1 MPPLAQKSRVVEQ
14 VKKIG
19 SCIELVSLDPHFHDV
34 TIGLFIKDRL
44 MTISSYST
52 IDGIDKRI
60 EQIRDRCVLL
70 GDVEPVEGT
79 TDQLRLISD
88 LYLDRALRFM
98 FTAAVEKDPTR
109 ELPTGRITAPDTKTK
124 LMFVIEGAEEDGKHV
139 YTVSTEGE
147 NERAEMRVR
156 AAVGGFIRYSG
167 CERVDKNKFAFPDGK
182 KYDNFARLIL
192 PLARNV
198 SAVEAQLEQDEM
210 AGQMNTQT
218 LGFAQS

>member
-1 MPPLAQKSRVVEQ
+1 MAPLAEKSIVARNVARL
-14 VKKIG
+14 G
-19 SCIELVSLDPHFHDV
+19 NCIELVSLDPHFHDV
-34 TIGLFIKDRL
+34 SIGLFIKDGI

-52 IDGIDKRI
+52 FDGIDARI
-60 EQIRDRCVLL
+60 EQIRDRCAHL
-70 GDVEPVEGT
+70 GDVVVVKDT
-79 TDQLRLISD
+79 TDQLQLISD

-98 FTAAVEKDPTR
+98 FIAAVEKDPLS
-109 ELPTGRITAPDTKTK
+109 EFPTGRITAPDTKTK
-124 LMFVIEGAEEDGKHV
+124 LTFVVEGAEEDGKYV

-147 NERAEMRVR
+147 AERAEMRVR
-156 AAVGGFIRYSG
+156 AAVGGFMRYSD
-167 CERVDKNKFAFPDGK
+167 CLRVEKNKFSFPDGK
-182 KYDNFARLIL
+182 KYDKFARLIL

>member
-1 MPPLAQKSRVVEQ
+1 MPPLAQESRVAEQ
-14 VKKIG
+14 VKKLG

-34 TIGLFIKDRL
+34 SIGLFIKDGL
-44 MTISSYST
+44 LTISSYST
-52 IDGIDKRI
+52 IDGIEDRI
-60 EQIRDRCVLL
+60 EQIRDRCVRL
-70 GDVEPVEGT
+70 GDVVAVEGT
-79 TDQLRLISD
+79 TNQLRLTSD

-98 FTAAVEKDPTR
+98 FTAAVEKDPSA
-109 ELPTGRITAPDTKTK
+109 ELPSGRITAPDTKTK
-124 LMFVIEGAEEDGKHV
+124 LMFVVEGAEEDGKYV

-147 NERAEMRVR
+147 HERAEMRVR

-167 CERVDKNKFAFPDGK
+167 CERVDKNKFAFADGK
-182 KYDNFARLIL
+182 QYDNFARLIL